1 MGKKVFY
8 NRALEEGFCPLSM
21 LPVLKKQHW
30 YIKKNLYEAQIG
42 LLDHR
47 IILSRPKGVNEK
59 KHTELYLSIID
70 EILSTNPNETFVILD
85 DYTFFE
91 RATIEARSVYVR
103 KMRNHPA
110 IIGLVFINASPMFR
124 LNINIGKRLNL
135 NNYPV
140 EIAETYAEALG
151 LAQQYLNRPIGVF
164 GGCAD
169 LSTASNG
176 LETSPWEV
184 KVYFQNTIYT
194 KPQSLVSQEYLTEYS
209 HYVKE
214 LTEQIHAKW
223 NKNLHYQILDLS
235 AVQIE
240 NKEQKQ
246 TIIDLLKS
254 MERYRSFKFTVIIGA
269 TFFTNIA
276 LSFATVSLKQKVVT
290 TNTLAQ
296 AQRIILRRQKSV
308 DTIQQFNRSQHE
320 AKLTQVISDLAA
332 VDWEIPGTNIFK
344 HSENFEYKP
353 LYEALTIVKA
363 DVDHL
368 LQDRLIREQKLL
380 DEQQKSKRLAKK
392 LKSSLAEAVELRQR
406 AEKADAAKSDFLAT
420 MSHEIRSPMNGIVG
434 VSDLLTHLDLD
445 EETLDLV
452 ETLQTCSQSLL
463 GIISG
468 ILDLS
473 KIESGR
479 IEYDIQAIDLKKLIG
494 QVMEIF
500 EKQFLE
506 KNLYHPY
513 KIASNVPQI
522 IFSDPGK
529 LKQILQNLV
538 ANAIKFTSKGS
549 ISLDVALL
557 HKDDDLLTIQFTLK
571 DTGLGIASNK
581 LTKIFD
587 SFTQENSSIQNHYG
601 GTGLGLSIS
610 KNLIEGLGGS
620 IDVKSVKGQGS
631 EFSFTISC
639 KESTKQIDEKAIKS
653 KSKTSIPSLK
663 VVVVENNQ
671 ISRRIIGRMLK
682 ECHCEAILF
691 HSAELALENW
701 PNIKADLALFD
712 IRLGGMTGIEL
723 TQKLRQMG
731 EKMPIIALTAEATF
745 GSKEKAL
752 QSGMSDYLTKPLQL
766 NILQEYL
773 EQWSPL

>member
-21 LPVLKKQHW
+21 LPVLKKPHW
-30 YIKKNLYEAQIG
+30 HIKKNLYEAQIG
-42 LLDHR
+42 LLDQR
-47 IILSRPKGVNEK
+47 VILSRPKGFNKK
-59 KHTELYLSIID
+59 KHTELYLAIID

-91 RATIEARSVYVR
+91 RATIEARSIYVK

-151 LAQQYLNRPIGVF
+151 LAQQYLNRPIGEF
-164 GGCAD
+164 GGVAN
-169 LSTASNG
+169 LSTPSKA

-184 KVYFQNTIYT
+184 KLYFQNTIYT
-194 KPQSLVSQEYLTEYS
+194 KPQSLVSQDYLTEYS

-214 LTEQIHAKW
+214 LTEQIYAKW
-223 NKNLHYQILDLS
+223 SKDLHYQILDLS
-235 AVQIE
+235 AVQVI
-240 NKEQKQ
+240 NSQQKQ

-254 MERYRSFKFTVIIGA
+254 MEKYSHCKVTVIIGA
-269 TFFTNIA
+269 TFVTNIA
-276 LSFATVSLKQKVVT
+276 LYFATIFLKQNVVT

-320 AKLTQVISDLAA
+320 TKLTQVISDLAA

-344 HSENFEYKP
+344 HSESFEYKP
-353 LYEALTIVKA
+353 LYEALTIVKT

-368 LQDRLIREQKLL
+368 LQDRRIREQKLL

-392 LKSSLAEAVELRQR
+392 LKSSLAEALELRQR

-452 ETLQTCSQSLL
+452 ETLQTCSHSLL

-479 IEYDIQAIDLKKLIG
+479 IEYDIQAVDLKKLIG

-513 KIASNVPQI
+513 NIASNIPQI

-549 ISLDVALL
+549 ISLDVELL

-620 IDVKSVKGQGS
+620 IHAKSVKGQGS

-639 KESTKQIDEKAIKS
+639 RESTTQIDEKSIKS
-653 KSKTSIPSLK
+653 KSKILFPSLK

-701 PNIKADLALFD
+701 SNIKADLALFD

-766 NILQEYL
+766 NVLQEYL